1 MFSTYF
7 VALVPGSALK
17 TGSFDEAARFAK
29 DRFVENLQST
39 VHRRRMTSSNERE
52 HVQKQNGP
60 PSLQPLSL
68 PHR

>member
-52 HVQKQNGP
+52 HVQK
-60 PSLQPLSL
+60 
-68 PHR
+68 